1 VKTSTTTLFVSHSE
15 MSTLTA
21 ATVAPAPGTHS
32 ASSSVATSERLGAN
46 ARARAGSRSSLSA
59 SLRAREQSGELQL
72 AQQAYDWL
80 PWQRQIP
87 PPPRV
92 DLWRSVHAQIELR
105 VAAHERAERAE
116 RELAVA
122 RAAKGTVLL
131 LRSQVDELRAAA
143 AQHTAALC
151 AALDAAEQTRLG
163 LVLEKDFCYTEI
175 DRLEHEVAH
184 RQRMVRQ
191 RFRPRFFFVFCFC
204 LGHLSDLSVRRH
216 ASCRLKSRVSVRR
229 RNSGITSNSAWRS
242 CRFRSA
248 NWPTS
253 CSRRALS

>member
-1 VKTSTTTLFVSHSE
+1 

-21 ATVAPAPGTHS
+21 ATVAPGAPGTHS
-32 ASSSVATSERLGAN
+32 ASSSVTTNERLGAN
-46 ARARAGSRSSLSA
+46 ARSRAGSRTSLSA

-72 AQQAYDWL
+72 AQQAYGGCHGNRWN
-80 PWQRQIP
+80 P
-87 PPPRV
+87 PP
-92 DLWRSVHAQIELR
+92 DLWRSVHQQIELR

-184 RQRMVRQ
+184 RQRMVRT
-191 RFRPRFFFVFCFC
+191 RFRLC
-204 LGHLSDLSVRRH
+204 
-216 ASCRLKSRVSVRR
+216 
-229 RNSGITSNSAWRS
+229 
-242 CRFRSA
+242 
-248 NWPTS
+248 
-253 CSRRALS
+253 